1 MIAVPGREVAINYS
15 PVHGYMVKA
24 NGLIED
30 VFMNV
35 IVNSIKHSTGPLTI
49 WIRLDRDRIG
59 DLEYYRTV
67 IEDNGPGI
75 PDDLKDKVF
84 NRLQRGTTKSNGSGL
99 GLHLVK
105 TLVESM
111 GGSVKV
117 EDRMPGDHD
126 KGSRF
131 VIMLPVSG
139 NES

>member
-1 MIAVPGREVAINYS
+1 
-15 PVHGYMVKA
+15 
-24 NGLIED
+24 
-30 VFMNV
+30 MNV

-49 WIRLDRDRIG
+49 WIGLDQDYIG
-59 DLEYYRTV
+59 ALAYYRTT

-117 EDRMPGDHD
+117 EDRIPGDASQ
-126 KGSRF
+126 GSKF
-131 VIMLPVSG
+131 VILLPVSG
-139 NES
+139 NIAQKEEKVKSLT